1 MSRSDTNGNG
11 QSKSTNSDQGT
22 PRRRSRRS
30 SSRNGASSNGS
41 NADSSNIS
49 RTTPNTAKKSKGND
63 SKTLKIIPLGGLH
76 EIGKNTCVFEYD
88 DEIVLL
94 DAGLSFPTEGMH
106 GVNIVLPD
114 ITYLKENQH
123 KIKGMIVTHG
133 HEDHIGGIA
142 FHLKQ
147 FNIPVIHGP
156 RLAMALLQGKLEEA
170 GVSDRTKIHTVGPR
184 DVVQFGKHFKAQ
196 YIRNTHSMADSF
208 TMAIETPVG
217 TVIHSGDFKVDHTP
231 VDGEYFD
238 FQKIAEY
245 GEKGVLCLISDS
257 TNAEIP
263 GNTPSERAVFPNLDR
278 EFNDAKGRL
287 FVTTFASSVHRV
299 SMILELAQKHKRDV
313 FVVGRSMLNVIAHA
327 RNLGYIDAPDSL
339 FKPLNMLKQCPD
351 EKAMIL
357 TTGSQGEPMAALTR
371 IANRSHRQ
379 IRIQK
384 GDTVIFSSNPIPGN
398 TISVVGTIDKLMMQG
413 ARVIY
418 GKGKGLHV
426 SGHGYQEDHKLM
438 LALTRPKFFIPV
450 HGEHRMLVKHAEMAY
465 QLGVEE
471 GNAAIVNNGD
481 VVKLTADSMKVDGQV
496 TSGIELVDASRTGIV
511 ERTVLKERQQLAE
524 DGIITVSVAVNGQG
538 QLLGDPSVN
547 LRGVVTVKTS
557 EQWERGVIQ
566 TVKQSLSDRW
576 KEVIDDPNSP
586 TPTVKWD
593 GLQSRLEEDMRKFVR
608 RELPKQYPV
617 TVLMLQNIDGT
628 ATTAGNK
635 AAGTTR
641 KSGRRKRSLSTAS
654 AS

>member
-1 MSRSDTNGNG
+1 
-11 QSKSTNSDQGT
+11 
-22 PRRRSRRS
+22 
-30 SSRNGASSNGS
+30 
-41 NADSSNIS
+41 
-49 RTTPNTAKKSKGND
+49 
-63 SKTLKIIPLGGLH
+63 
-76 EIGKNTCVFEYD
+76 
-88 DEIVLL
+88 
-94 DAGLSFPTEGMH
+94 
-106 GVNIVLPD
+106 
-114 ITYLKENQH
+114 
-123 KIKGMIVTHG
+123 
-133 HEDHIGGIA
+133 
-142 FHLKQ
+142 
-147 FNIPVIHGP
+147 
-156 RLAMALLQGKLEEA
+156 
-170 GVSDRTKIHTVGPR
+170 
-184 DVVQFGKHFKAQ
+184 
-196 YIRNTHSMADSF
+196 ADSF

-217 TVIHSGDFKVDHTP
+217 TIIHSGDFKVDHTP
-231 VDGEYFD
+231 VDGEFFD

-299 SMILELAQKHKRDV
+299 SMLLELAQKHKRDV
-313 FVVGRSMLNVIAHA
+313 FVVGRSMLNVISHA

-398 TISVVGTIDKLMMQG
+398 TIGVVNTIDKLMQQG

-450 HGEHRMLVKHAEMAY
+450 HGEHRMLVKHSEMAQ
-465 QLGVEE
+465 QLGVEA
-471 GNAAIVNNGD
+471 GNVAIVNNGD
-481 VVKLTADSMKVDGQV
+481 VIQITPEQMKVDGKV
-496 TSGIELVDASRTGIV
+496 TAGIELVDASRTGIV
-511 ERTVLKERQQLAE
+511 ERGVLKERQQLAE
-524 DGIITVSVAVNGQG
+524 DGIITVSATVDNRGN
-538 QLLGDPSVN
+538 LLGEPSIN
-547 LRGVVTVKTS
+547 LRGVVTVKTQ
-557 EQWERGVIQ
+557 EQWERGVIPV
-566 TVKQSLSDRW
+566 VKKSLRERW
-576 KEVIDDPNSP
+576 KEVIDDPTSDQ
-586 TPTVKWD
+586 PTVKWD
-593 GLQSRLEEDMRKFVR
+593 GLQSRLEEDIRRFIR

-617 TVLMLQNIDGT
+617 AALMLQHVEVTGKPVADNNSSDEPKKKGP
-628 ATTAGNK
+628 
-635 AAGTTR
+635 
-641 KSGRRKRSLSTAS
+641 SRRKRSLSTAS

>member
-1 MSRSDTNGNG
+1 MVRSAT
-11 QSKSTNSDQGT
+11 
-22 PRRRSRRS
+22 RS
-30 SSRNGASSNGS
+30 SSQSPTLKGNQQNGQQNGS
-41 NADSSNIS
+41 QNGDQNGSQSGG
-49 RTTPNTAKKSKGND
+49 PSKD
-63 SKTLKIIPLGGLH
+63 EKVLKIIPLGGLH

-184 DVVQFGKHFKAQ
+184 DTVQFGKHFKAQ

-208 TMAIETPVG
+208 TMALETPVG

-231 VDGEYFD
+231 VDGEFFD

-299 SMILELAQKHKRDV
+299 SMLLELAQKHKRDV
-313 FVVGRSMLNVIAHA
+313 FVVGRSMLNVISHA
-327 RNLGYIDAPDSL
+327 RNLGYINAPDSL

-398 TISVVGTIDKLMMQG
+398 TISVVNTIDKLMVQG
-413 ARVIY
+413 ARVMY
-418 GKGKGLHV
+418 GKAKGLHV

-450 HGEHRMLVKHAEMAY
+450 HGEHRMLVKHAEMAIAS
-465 QLGVEE
+465 GVEE
-471 GNAAIVNNGD
+471 GNVAIVNNGD
-481 VVKLTADSMKVDGQV
+481 VIKLTAQSMKVDGKV
-496 TSGIELVDASRTGIV
+496 TAGIELVDASRTGIV
-511 ERTVLKERQQLAE
+511 ERGVLKERQQLAE
-524 DGIITVSVAVNGQG
+524 DGIITISATVDGNGK
-538 QLLGDPSVN
+538 LLGDPTIN
-547 LRGVVTVKTS
+547 LRGVVTVKTQ
-557 EQWERGVIQ
+557 EQWERSAVL
-566 TVKQSLSDRW
+566 TVKKSLSERW
-576 KEVIDDPNSP
+576 KEVVDDPESAN
-586 TPTVKWD
+586 PTVKWD
-593 GLQSRLEEDMRKFVR
+593 GLQSRLEEDVRRFVR

-617 TVLMLQNIDGT
+617 AVLMLQHFDGAASSHHDKNGSSIDDEARRGP
-628 ATTAGNK
+628 A
-635 AAGTTR
+635 
-641 KSGRRKRSLSTAS
+641 RRKRSLSTAS